1 MRVLLVDD
9 NESFRRRVRKLIN
22 KLPGFELLAEAV
34 DGEQAVRL
42 AHEMHPD
49 IVVTD
54 VLMPQ
59 LNGIEATTRIKRESP
74 CVEVIAL
81 SMHGDDGFRRAM
93 LNAGALTYLLKDNV
107 RHELPKVLH
116 SIAAAQ
122 PSSAAADAAKA

>member
-9 NESFRRRVRKLIN
+9 NEPFRRRVRNIIN
-22 KLPGFELLAEAV
+22 KLPGFELLAEAR
-34 DGEQAVRL
+34 DGAQAVRL
-42 AHEMHPD
+42 DKELQPD
-49 IVVTD
+49 IIITD

-59 LNGIEATTRIKRESP
+59 LNGIEATTRIKNQSP
-74 CVEVIAL
+74 DVAVIAL

-107 RHELPKVLH
+107 RHELPKALR

-122 PSSAAADAAKA
+122 PAPAGATNG